1 MEKRI
6 LTEIWIYPVKAM
18 AGIRLRS
25 ARVMEKGLQHDRR
38 WMLVDESG
46 MFMTQRT
53 TPPLALFKPEFRND
67 SFLIRFGT
75 DSVILPFDTYI
86 KEQPIEAM
94 VWDDKVTVFEV
105 SAEVSDWVSK
115 RLDAKCRLVAF
126 PEENPR
132 AINRRYNIDLDSG
145 RTSHVSLADGYPLL
159 IIGQTSLDEL
169 NERLEKPIPMNRFRP
184 NLVFTG
190 GSAHEEDHWIRFSI
204 GRNRFAGVK
213 PCARCPVPTIDQET
227 AVRGKEPLT
236 TLARYRRKDDNVY
249 FGQNVIAI
257 DHDEIHEGDE
267 IVF

>member
-18 AGIRLRS
+18 AGIRLQS
-25 ARVMEKGLQHDRR
+25 ARVMEKGLQYDRR

-46 MFMTQRT
+46 VFMTQRT

-75 DSVILPFDTYI
+75 ESVILPFDTYI
-86 KEQPIEAM
+86 KERPIDAV

-105 SAEVSDWVSK
+105 SPEISDWVSR
-115 RLDAKCRLVAF
+115 RLDTKCRLVAF

-132 AINRRYNIDLDSG
+132 AVDPRYKINPDDQ
-145 RTSHVSLADGYPLL
+145 VSLADGYPLL
-159 IIGQTSLDEL
+159 VIGQTSLDEL

-184 NLVFTG
+184 NLVFKG
-190 GSAHEEDHWIRFSI
+190 GTAHEEDQWNHFTV

-236 TLARYRRKDDNVY
+236 TLARYRRKDDKIY

-257 DHDEIHEGDE
+257 DHNEIHEGDE
-267 IVF
+267 ISF